1 MNNKTVFEIRHMT
14 DRALLEDM
22 LKLRWSEETVF
33 IRGDILRAAEVEGL
47 GVYLDD
53 RLQGV
58 ATWRIQ
64 GRILQLITINNITDR
79 RGVSTALVE
88 GMLALGRQK
97 GVSLLRAYL
106 TNDNTEGM
114 RFFQLRGFRIVAFFP
129 GYVDI
134 MRQLKPSLPL
144 KGAHG
149 IPMRDGI
156 ELEIEL

>member
-1 MNNKTVFEIRHMT
+1 MNDKTMYEIRHMT

-22 LKLRWSEETVF
+22 LKLRWSDETVF
-33 IRGDILRAAEVEGL
+33 IRGDVLRADEVEGL
-47 GVYLDD
+47 GIYLDD

-79 RGVSTALVE
+79 RGVSTALLE
-88 GMLALGRQK
+88 GMMALGRQK

-114 RFFQLRGFRIVAFFP
+114 RFFQLRGFRIVAIFP

>member
-1 MNNKTVFEIRHMT
+1 VNDKAVFEIRHMT

-22 LKLRWSEETVF
+22 LRLRWSEETVF

-47 GVYLDD
+47 GAYFED

-64 GRILQLITINNITDR
+64 GRILQLITINNISDR
-79 RGVSTALVE
+79 RGVSLALLE
-88 GMLALGRQK
+88 GMMALGRQK
-97 GVSLLRAYL
+97 GMPILRAYL

-114 RFFQLRGFRIVAFFP
+114 RFFQLRGFRIVAIFP

-144 KGAHG
+144 KGMHG